1 MVNNLKFH
9 HIGIAT
15 KNIEKCAAV
24 YIKLGYQISEIKT
37 EPTQNVKIAFL
48 SKFDSP
54 VLELVEPLI
63 ADSPISRIVQQ
74 SGTTPY
80 HTCYEVENIFETID
94 ELEDL
99 NFRPLFEPTKT
110 EAMENGYFCYLFS
123 VDIGL
128 IELYQKA
135 K

>member
-1 MVNNLKFH
+1 MKNNLKFH

-15 KNIEKCAAV
+15 KSIEKCAAM
-24 YIKLGYQISEIKT
+24 YSKLGYTMSETKE
-37 EPTQNVKIAFL
+37 EPTQNVRIAFL
-48 SKFDSP
+48 YKMDSP
-54 VLELVEPLI
+54 VLELVEPLF

-80 HTCYEVENIFETID
+80 HTCYEVEDIFESID

-110 EAMENGYFCYLFS
+110 EAMEDGLFCYLFS
-123 VDIGL
+123 VEIGL
-128 IELYQKA
+128 IELYQRTK
-135 K
+135 

>member
-1 MVNNLKFH
+1 MISDLKFH
-9 HIGIAT
+9 HLGIAT
-15 KNIEKCAAV
+15 KSIEKCVAL
-24 YIKLGYQISEIKT
+24 YRKLGYTFSETKD
-37 EPTQNVKIAFL
+37 EPTQNVRVAFL
-48 SKFDSP
+48 SKEGSP
-54 VLELVEPLI
+54 VLELVESKI

-80 HTCYEVENIFETID
+80 HTCYEVEDILVSID

-99 NFRPLFEPTKT
+99 NFRPLFEPIKT
-110 EAMENGYFCYLFS
+110 EAMEDGLFCYLFS

>member
-1 MVNNLKFH
+1 
-9 HIGIAT
+9 
-15 KNIEKCAAV
+15 
-24 YIKLGYQISEIKT
+24 
-37 EPTQNVKIAFL
+37 
-48 SKFDSP
+48 
-54 VLELVEPLI
+54 LVEPLI